1 MTKTALVE
9 PELTLD
15 ELNIAYNRLA
25 YAISQGE
32 EGAAVQLQK
41 IENRIEAVQ
50 RAERRKAAAAIEH
63 QRVAVAAE
71 RQAQLGAR
79 HAEEGAHA
87 ANLLCKRAAL
97 DQVEQ
102 ITAELIIA
110 IKAALIAGDEAHSS
124 AVRLGVSPGQL
135 TSSAISTYIH
145 WKLGRDGAD
154 TAGLSDM
161 MPTFP
166 AMRVPLVRPP
176 VSN

>member
-1 MTKTALVE
+1 VE
-9 PELTLD
+9 
-15 ELNIAYNRLA
+15 
-25 YAISQGE
+25 
-32 EGAAVQLQK
+32 
-41 IENRIEAVQ
+41 
-50 RAERRKAAAAIEH
+50 RAERRGAGA
-63 QRVAVAAE
+63 RVEADRVAAE
-71 RQAQLGAR
+71 VERLAQEGIRQA
-79 HAEEGAHA
+79 EEA
-87 ANLLCKRAAL
+87 AYQSTLVCKRAAL

-145 WKLGRDGAD
+145 WRLGRDGAD
-154 TAGLSDM
+154 IAGLSDI